1 MRHVLLGLIPLL
13 LLAVG
18 CDDGESCDGAC
29 ATTASKYGIANGTI
43 RDVQQRT
50 FEAFD
55 DNYTLVRIEFGNV
68 QECDEFDE
76 NCYYSLYC
84 GFIVGGE
91 EYPVHGD
98 FVSDEDVLFDEDYD
112 LTGLD
117 LEIFEDDDF
126 DSWLWDTDSEDDV
139 LIECFEDY

>member
-1 MRHVLLGLIPLL
+1 MRHVLLALIPVL

-18 CDDGESCDGAC
+18 CDGDKCDGAC
-29 ATTASKYGIANGTI
+29 ATTDAKYGISDRKIHAV
-43 RDVQQRT
+43 DQKT

-55 DNYTLVRIEFGNV
+55 ESYTLVRVEFGNV

-91 EYPVHGD
+91 EYPVYGD
-98 FVSDEDVLFDEDYD
+98 FVTDEDVLFDEDYD

-117 LEIFEDDDF
+117 LEIFDDDDF
-126 DSWLWDTDSEDDV
+126 DDWLWDTDSEDDV